1 MSRENNALARAP
13 TRRALIAALLW
24 LGLAPRTSAQAFPSK
39 SITIVVPYPPGGPI
53 ELLARLIALEA
64 DLGQSIVAENRPGG
78 SGIIG
83 TGAVARYRVEAFLDS
98 TLICA

>member
-13 TRRALIAALLW
+13 TRRAVIAALLW

-53 ELLARLIALEA
+53 ELLARLIARRRTPA
-64 DLGQSIVAENRPGG
+64 SQSWWHRPGG

-98 TLICA
+98 PLICA